1 MLFRSA
7 ERLVGTRGLAQGV
20 GTPPHAMSRPP
31 SSPRRYLPALAIC
44 LVVVAAGIGFVLLNR
59 PSPPTSE
66 PPQLIQQALATYP
79 AAMAR
84 VGIEGNVT
92 LAFSVDLQG
101 KPTQPRVVSYSNP
114 GFVHAALQALE
125 SCTFTPGTK
134 NGQPVAAGSELD
146 FSFEVAH
153 DGAENAAGLWS
164 VKPPATWD
172 PSVAENFRFDIPP
185 RLLGTAFAVYPRAQL
200 SAGQRARVDM
210 GLVIDPTGKIVRM
223 TVLNAEAPDWA
234 VLAAR
239 AMYGSWKVDPAT
251 RGGKACFAGVRT
263 TVEFL
268 PDGSGAVPVGP
279 GVVALFRELTK
290 AQPAVVQLADLDAP
304 PHAYVQDRPAPDWVP
319 ADKAHGQIG
328 RAHV

>member
-1 MLFRSA
+1 
-7 ERLVGTRGLAQGV
+7 
-20 GTPPHAMSRPP
+20 
-31 SSPRRYLPALAIC
+31 
-44 LVVVAAGIGFVLLNR
+44 
-59 PSPPTSE
+59 
-66 PPQLIQQALATYP
+66 
-79 AAMAR
+79 
-84 VGIEGNVT
+84 
-92 LAFSVDLQG
+92 
-101 KPTQPRVVSYSNP
+101 
-114 GFVHAALQALE
+114 
-125 SCTFTPGTK
+125 
-134 NGQPVAAGSELD
+134 
-146 FSFEVAH
+146 
-153 DGAENAAGLWS
+153 
-164 VKPPATWD
+164 
-172 PSVAENFRFDIPP
+172 
-185 RLLGTAFAVYPRAQL
+185 
-200 SAGQRARVDM
+200 M

-319 ADKAHGQIG
+319 ADKAHGRVVIDYFIDPEGDVLIPSVVSTPNPELGAFAAQLVQGWVFAPPQKGGKPIT
-328 RAHV
+328 AHATVSLDF